1 MDPSAPEG
9 TGEMSAPRV
18 LVLRAPGTNCDEETA
33 FAFDQAGGQSDRIHI
48 QRIVEEPKLLDAYQI
63 ACFPG
68 GFSFGDDIA
77 AGRIYST
84 IIKAKLADAF
94 FKFRDRGG
102 LILGICN
109 GFQVLLQT
117 GLLVVAEPSTDQIPA
132 TLAFNSQGRFEDRW
146 VYLRLTAGKCAFV
159 DKNEIITLPIA
170 HAEGRFLVARPEL
183 LDEWTRAGR
192 IVARYVDEDG
202 RPGPFPINPNGAAG
216 DVAGICDETG
226 QVFALM
232 PHPERHMFAHQHPRW
247 TRRKVQPAEGDGMRI
262 FRNAVRYFGKV
273 RA

>member
-1 MDPSAPEG
+1 
-9 TGEMSAPRV
+9 MSAPRV

-170 HAEGRFLVARPEL
+170 HAEGGFWLLGRSCSMNGPARAGSSLAMSMRMVARPVP
-183 LDEWTRAGR
+183 D
-192 IVARYVDEDG
+192 
-202 RPGPFPINPNGAAG
+202 
-216 DVAGICDETG
+216 
-226 QVFALM
+226 QS
-232 PHPERHMFAHQHPRW
+232 
-247 TRRKVQPAEGDGMRI
+247 
-262 FRNAVRYFGKV
+262 
-273 RA
+273 